1 MVLTARLEKK
11 KDPDCRIAF
20 IGPCSAKKLEASR
33 RTIRSHVDFVLT
45 FEELMGMFAAKDVD
59 LENIPDSENVPLEE
73 GTAAGRGF
81 AVSGGVA
88 SAVADEIRRITPDR
102 EVKIASAQGLH
113 ECKKMLTLA
122 KAKKYE
128 GYLLEGMGCPGGCV
142 AGAGTMC
149 AVNKATAMVDK
160 YKKQAEKKLASE
172 TEYVADLDVLEK
184 DNL

>member
-1 MVLTARLEKK
+1 
-11 KDPDCRIAF
+11 
-20 IGPCSAKKLEASR
+20 
-33 RTIRSHVDFVLT
+33 
-45 FEELMGMFAAKDVD
+45 MFAAKDVD

-142 AGAGTMC
+142 AGAGTISP
-149 AVNKATAMVDK
+149 VRDSAMTVEKFKNEAPSMSCTESPYLDRLEEV
-160 YKKQAEKKLASE
+160 EKKYE
-172 TEYVADLDVLEK
+172 ITPHD
-184 DNL
+184 